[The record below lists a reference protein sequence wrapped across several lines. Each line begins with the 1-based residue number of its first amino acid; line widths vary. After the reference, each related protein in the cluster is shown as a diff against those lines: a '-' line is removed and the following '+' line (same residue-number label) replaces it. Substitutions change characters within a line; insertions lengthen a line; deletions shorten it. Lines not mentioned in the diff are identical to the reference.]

1 MNIKTSTLVRKIEL
15 QEIMKMIPH
24 RYPFLLIDQVDI
36 TADIE
41 AVGKKSVTINEPFF
55 QGHFPKNPVMPG
67 VLIVESMAQTS
78 AVLVVEITKENPG
91 NIVYFM
97 SIDRARFRK
106 PVVPG
111 DQIYLFIKKIK
122 YSGNVWKFEGNAFVE
137 GNLIAEA
144 KFSAMIME

>member
-1 MNIKTSTLVRKIEL
+1 
-15 QEIMKMIPH
+15 
-24 RYPFLLIDQVDI
+24 
-36 TADIE
+36 
-41 AVGKKSVTINEPFF
+41 
-55 QGHFPKNPVMPG
+55 
-67 VLIVESMAQTS
+67 
-78 AVLVVEITKENPG
+78 
-91 NIVYFM
+91 M

-122 YSGNVWKFEGNAFVE
+122 NRGNVWKFEGNAFVE

>member
-36 TADIE
+36 TSDIE

-122 YSGNVWKFEGNAFVE
+122 NRGNVWKFEGNAFVE

>member
-1 MNIKTSTLVRKIEL
+1 
-15 QEIMKMIPH
+15 
-24 RYPFLLIDQVDI
+24 
-36 TADIE
+36 
-41 AVGKKSVTINEPFF
+41 
-55 QGHFPKNPVMPG
+55 MPG

-111 DQIYLFIKKIK
+111 DQISLFIKKLK
-122 YSGNVWKFEGNAFVE
+122 NRGNVWKFEGNAFVE

>member
-1 MNIKTSTLVRKIEL
+1 MNAKASPRVRKIEI
-15 QEIMKMIPH
+15 QEIMEMIPH

-36 TADIE
+36 MSDIE

-97 SIDRARFRK
+97 TIDRARFRK

-111 DQIYLFIKKIK
+111 DQISLFIKKLK
-122 YSGNVWKFEGNAFVE
+122 NRGNVWKFEGNAFVE